1 LRDEGVKLMGVCGA
15 VNFLPWLR
23 FWPPTAAKIRWILAG
38 QHRTHQEYER
48 IIRQGL
54 QTSKV
59 FTEGQIFIL
68 IRGQI
73 C

>member
-54 QTSKV
+54 V
-59 FTEGQIFIL
+59 EL
-68 IRGQI
+68 
-73 C
+73 